1 MINNNVFYRFS
12 DYFTVGCEL
21 NNEIRSNGW
30 RYRVTPQMQYIFNKH
45 NIVQL
50 GGGPSRLDE
59 RLDERKKLIG
69 FSLRALS
76 IPSRMK

>member
-1 MINNNVFYRFS
+1 
-12 DYFTVGCEL
+12 
-21 NNEIRSNGW
+21 
-30 RYRVTPQMQYIFNKH
+30 MQYIFNKH

-50 GGGPSRLDE
+50 GGDRHGWRKE
-59 RLDERKKLIG
+59 KKLIG